1 MTRKGRVLVPATG
14 PFWLKP
20 ASTFGLLSMTM
31 FIARSPGFAIPS
43 ILAPLRLDADR
54 DIVPSRFR
62 RQSADCG
69 SIVRRRCTRRYLLAH
84 LRRIPLMGQ
93 RVVSWHHA
101 THNNDS
107 DDFMSQPPVRPARE
121 TFASYGSR
129 ERDLPIRRT
138 KSPKAEFLGAEL
150 WIDGSLSPW
159 RAVAMLSPTELQRG
173 GGEFQESAPGATGQ
187 GDPWAK
193 RLGDDH
199 RARRRC
205 GPTHRADGQDGLCG
219 GARPASPA
227 ALEATAAQLGL
238 DGGDLA
244 GVYPHG
250 RGPPEG
256 DRSRRHQRHAPH
268 PEPPERPKYRAARFQ

>member
-31 FIARSPGFAIPS
+31 FIARSPGFALPS

-101 THNNDS
+101 THNNDE
-107 DDFMSQPPVRPARE
+107 DDFMSQPPVRPVRE
-121 TFASYGSR
+121 TFASDGSR
-129 ERDLPIRRT
+129 ERDIYRKLPFRQLHGIHCGQLAR
-138 KSPKAEFLGAEL
+138 
-150 WIDGSLSPW
+150 SL
-159 RAVAMLSPTELQRG
+159 
-173 GGEFQESAPGATGQ
+173 ATFV
-187 GDPWAK
+187 PF
-193 RLGDDH
+193 
-199 RARRRC
+199 
-205 GPTHRADGQDGLCG
+205 
-219 GARPASPA
+219 
-227 ALEATAAQLGL
+227 
-238 DGGDLA
+238 
-244 GVYPHG
+244 
-250 RGPPEG
+250 
-256 DRSRRHQRHAPH
+256 PH
-268 PEPPERPKYRAARFQ
+268 PLPKGLRHVRGFPALRLLCPI

>member
-107 DDFMSQPPVRPARE
+107 DDFMSQPPVRPVRE

-129 ERDLPIRRT
+129 ERDVYRKRPFRHLHGT
-138 KSPKAEFLGAEL
+138 FTGV
-150 WIDGSLSPW
+150 SL
-159 RAVAMLSPTELQRG
+159 RVR
-173 GGEFQESAPGATGQ
+173 
-187 GDPWAK
+187 
-193 RLGDDH
+193 
-199 RARRRC
+199 
-205 GPTHRADGQDGLCG
+205 
-219 GARPASPA
+219 
-227 ALEATAAQLGL
+227 
-238 DGGDLA
+238 
-244 GVYPHG
+244 
-250 RGPPEG
+250 
-256 DRSRRHQRHAPH
+256 
-268 PEPPERPKYRAARFQ
+268 